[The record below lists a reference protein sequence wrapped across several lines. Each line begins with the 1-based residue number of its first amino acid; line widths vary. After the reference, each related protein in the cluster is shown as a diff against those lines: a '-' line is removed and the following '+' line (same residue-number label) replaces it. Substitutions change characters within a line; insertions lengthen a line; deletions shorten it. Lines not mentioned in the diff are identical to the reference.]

1 MKKIIELSLS
11 RFVMLSFATAL
22 SICLCSCADKPV
34 PLAQTDP
41 VKVEPTKTAVKKA
54 QPIKVKPVNTAVVK
68 APAIKVEPVK
78 VVPAKATN
86 IKVQP
91 IVETVKTQPVKAEPV
106 KAEPVKAEPQKIIE
120 PTKAIQ
126 AAVVVPAVAMPPV
139 VASTPTPV
147 AVVRGSIKGTVTI
160 LGKNS
165 EPLSA
170 GEVIVTLEPLF
181 PVSAVSKQQK
191 TYEIAMVDKKYTP
204 GVITIKPGDTVKFNN
219 KDSIKH
225 NVFSSSGNNAFELGT
240 YGFGVAEGAT
250 LKYPGIVKVYCNI
263 HAGMAAF
270 VSVSE
275 SGYSFITKDNGQF
288 VFNELPVGA
297 YRVKVWHVRGEAE
310 KSVQVIANQSAL
322 GDIVINSA
330 AYVPETHMNK
340 YGKPYKK
347 IPTLF
352 KDEFY

>member
-1 MKKIIELSLS
+1 
-11 RFVMLSFATAL
+11 
-22 SICLCSCADKPV
+22 
-34 PLAQTDP
+34 
-41 VKVEPTKTAVKKA
+41 
-54 QPIKVKPVNTAVVK
+54 
-68 APAIKVEPVK
+68 
-78 VVPAKATN
+78 
-86 IKVQP
+86 
-91 IVETVKTQPVKAEPV
+91 
-106 KAEPVKAEPQKIIE
+106 
-120 PTKAIQ
+120 
-126 AAVVVPAVAMPPV
+126 
-139 VASTPTPV
+139 
-147 AVVRGSIKGTVTI
+147 
-160 LGKNS
+160 
-165 EPLSA
+165 
-170 GEVIVTLEPLF
+170 VIVTLEPLF
-181 PVSAVSKQQK
+181 PVPAVSKQQK

-275 SGYSFITKDNGQF
+275 NGYSFITKDNGQF
-288 VFNELPVGA
+288 FFNDLPVGE

-310 KSVQVIANQSAL
+310 KNVQVNASQSAV

-330 AYVPETHMNK
+330 SYVPETHLNK
-340 YGKPYKK
+340 FGKPYKA

>member
-1 MKKIIELSLS
+1 MKKMLELSGG
-11 RFVMLSFATAL
+11 RFVILSLAAAL
-22 SICLCSCADKPV
+22 TVCLCSCADKPTPIV
-34 PLAQTDP
+34 QRDSVKVEP
-41 VKVEPTKTAVKKA
+41 VKVEPVKTVAVKV
-54 QPIKVKPVNTAVVK
+54 QP
-68 APAIKVEPVK
+68 IKVEPVK
-78 VVPAKATN
+78 TEPPKKA
-86 IKVQP
+86 
-91 IVETVKTQPVKAEPV
+91 
-106 KAEPVKAEPQKIIE
+106 E

-126 AAVVVPAVAMPPV
+126 AAVVVPVVVVPAVVAPMPV
-139 VASTPTPV
+139 VP
-147 AVVRGSIKGTVTI
+147 VRGSIKGTVTI

-165 EPLSA
+165 ERLPA
-170 GEVIVTLEPLF
+170 GEVVVTLEPLF
-181 PVSAVSKQQK
+181 PVSAASKQQK

-288 VFNELPVGA
+288 IFNELPVGE

-310 KSVQVIANQSAL
+310 KSVQVSANQSAL

-340 YGKPYKK
+340 YGKPYKA